1 MKHAATMIAESLNLD
16 VTDIRKSRYQR
27 YANPSVYSVGDR
39 YFAASFS
46 KPKHEVGREWK
57 PYKDQFGARG
67 TNTTI
72 WVCEMEATK

>member
-1 MKHAATMIAESLNLD
+1 VKHAATMIAESLKLD
-16 VTDIRKSRYQR
+16 ATDIRESRYQR

-46 KPKHEVGREWK
+46 KPKHEVGQEWT
-57 PYKDQFGARG
+57 PYSDQFGARG

-72 WVCEMEATK
+72 WVCEMEVTK